1 MTTVRRSRLTA
12 LFTLAALT
20 ALLLT
25 VACAAPAA
33 VQPTAAPPT
42 QAPAPTTAPATA
54 AQPTTAAPTAAAA
67 TTAPTQAAAPG
78 GGTTLRIGLD
88 VDAGTGDPRLQ
99 RDTSAFRLRELVF
112 DGLVSLKP
120 DFTPAPALA
129 ESWENPDDTTWV
141 FHLRKGVKFHDG
153 SELKA
158 EDVKFTFDTMLD
170 EKLAA
175 PNRAFYTPIKNV
187 QVMDDYTVKFTL
199 DQPYGPFLSY
209 LILPIVP
216 EAIVEKDAAA
226 FALNPVGT
234 GPFKFVSWKRGDT
247 ISLTANSDYWNGA
260 PKLAG
265 IDLKIVPDNSARV
278 VALEAGDLD
287 FVQSPLSPQDVT
299 RLQSEGKFT
308 VNRVPAA
315 GYTYININCADPIL
329 SDVKVRQALSHLVNR
344 EDILNSIYKGVGQVA
359 KGPIPPGM
367 WAYTADLPSY
377 DYDPEKAAQLL
388 EEAGWKLGAD
398 GKRTKDGKPLQ
409 LTIRTHSEDP
419 DRRQLIEVLQ
429 AEFTNAG
436 ITADTNAVDFPT
448 YFADVQAGK
457 YQLGVIGWLNLA
469 NPDQATFRQFTVNGS
484 GNYGHCNNEEASNLI
499 KQARAT
505 LDQAK
510 AKELY
515 TQAAKLVVENAF
527 YIFVQYQEYISM
539 YRKDLQGFVVNPV
552 ENFRSAKDWTLS
564 Q

>member
-1 MTTVRRSRLTA
+1 MK
-12 LFTLAALT
+12 TLHVNRKLVLVVIAALAMV
-20 ALLLT
+20 ALI
-25 VACAAPAA
+25 ACAPTGAGQA
-33 VQPTAAPPT
+33 PTAAPAPT
-42 QAPAPTTAPATA
+42 QGAAPTTA
-54 AQPTTAAPTAAAA
+54 AQPTSAPATAGAQATEAATQAAPPAAAA
-67 TTAPTQAAAPG
+67 G
-78 GGTTLRIGLD
+78 TLRIGLD
-88 VDAGTGDPRLQ
+88 VDAGTGDPRLA

-112 DGLVSLKP
+112 DSLVDLSP
-120 DFTPAPALA
+120 EFVPTPVLA
-129 ESWENPDDTTWV
+129 ESWENPNDTTWV

-158 EDVKFTFDTMLD
+158 EDVKFTFDTILD
-170 EKLAA
+170 EKFAS
-175 PNRAFYTPIKNV
+175 PNRAFFTPIKSIEV
-187 QVMDDYTVKFTL
+187 VDDYTVKFTL
-199 DQPYGPFLSY
+199 DQPYGPLLSY
-209 LILPIVP
+209 LIMPIVP
-216 EAIVEKDAAA
+216 KAIVEKDAAA
-226 FALNPVGT
+226 FANAPVGT

-247 ISLTANSDYWNGA
+247 ISLEANPDYWGGK
-260 PKLAG
+260 PKTDK
-265 IDLKIVPDNSARV
+265 IEIKIVPDNSARV
-278 VALEAGDLD
+278 VALESGDLD

-299 RLQSEGKFT
+299 RLQGEGKFN
-308 VNRVPAA
+308 VNRIPAA
-315 GYTYININCADPIL
+315 GYTYINLNCADPIL
-329 SDVKVRQALSHLVNR
+329 SDVKVRQALSYLVNR
-344 EDILNSIYKGVGQVA
+344 EDILNSIYKGVGKVA
-359 KGPIPPGM
+359 NGPIPPGM

-377 DYDPEKAAQLL
+377 NYDPDKAAQLL

-398 GKRTKDGKPLQ
+398 GKRSKDGTPLK

-429 AEFTNAG
+429 AEFTNVG
-436 ITADTNAVDFPT
+436 IEADTNAVDFAT

-469 NPDQATFRQFTVNGS
+469 NPDQAMYRQFTADGA

-515 TQAAKLVVENAF
+515 AQAAKIVVDNAF

-539 YRKDLQGFVVNPV
+539 YRKDLQGFVANPV
-552 ENFRSAKDWTLS
+552 QNFRTSKDWTIA

>member
-1 MTTVRRSRLTA
+1 MTKFQFSRTMVPFVIGILAMILVTTA
-12 LFTLAALT
+12 CGGGAG
-20 ALLLT
+20 
-25 VACAAPAA
+25 
-33 VQPTAAPPT
+33 
-42 QAPAPTTAPATA
+42 QAPTSAVV
-54 AQPTTAAPTAAAA
+54 
-67 TTAPTQAAAPG
+67 PTQAAAPTNLPQPTTEPPTTAPQPTEAPTQAPTAGSG
-78 GGTTLRIGLD
+78 GTLRIGLD
-88 VDAGTGDPRLQ
+88 VDAGTGDPRLM

-112 DGLVSLKP
+112 DGLVDLKP

-129 ESWENPDDTTWV
+129 ESWDNPDDTTWV

-158 EDVKFTFDTMLD
+158 EDVKYTFDTILD
-170 EKLAA
+170 EKLAS
-175 PNRAFYTPIKNV
+175 PNRAFYTPIKNIEV
-187 QVMDDYTVKFTL
+187 VDDYTVKFTL

-209 LILPIVP
+209 LTMSIVP
-216 EAIVEKDAAA
+216 KAIVEKDPAA
-226 FALNPVGT
+226 FANNPVGT
-234 GPFKFVSWKRGDT
+234 GPYKFVSWKRGDT
-247 ISLTANSDYWNGA
+247 ISLEANPDYWGGT
-260 PKLAG
+260 PKIAK

-299 RLQSEGKFT
+299 RLQTEGKFT
-308 VNRVPAA
+308 VNRIPAA

-329 SDVKVRQALSHLVNR
+329 SDVKVRQALSYLVNR
-344 EDILNSIYKGVGQVA
+344 EDILNSIYKGIGQVA

-367 WAYTADLPSY
+367 WAYTPDLPSY
-377 DYDPEKAAQLL
+377 DYNPEKAAQLL
-388 EEAGWKLGAD
+388 DEAGWKLGPD
-398 GKRTKDGKPLQ
+398 GKRSKNGQPLK

-429 AEFTNAG
+429 AEFSNMG
-436 ITADTNAVDFPT
+436 IEADTNAVDFPT
-448 YFADVQAGK
+448 YFADIQAGK

-469 NPDQATFRQFTVNGS
+469 NPDQAMYRQFTVDGA
-484 GNYGHCNNEEASNLI
+484 GNYGKCNNEEASNLI

-515 TQAAKLVVENAF
+515 AQAAKIVVDNAF
-527 YIFVQYQEYISM
+527 YIFVQYQEYIAI
-539 YRKDLQGFVVNPV
+539 YRQDLHGFVMNPV
-552 ENFRSAKDWTLS
+552 QNFRSMKDVTIG